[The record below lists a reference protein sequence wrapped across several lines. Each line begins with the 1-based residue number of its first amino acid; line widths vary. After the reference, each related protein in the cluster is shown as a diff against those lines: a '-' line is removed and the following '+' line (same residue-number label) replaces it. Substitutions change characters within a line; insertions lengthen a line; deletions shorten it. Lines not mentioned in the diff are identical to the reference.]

1 MTNRKIFVLSVCLI
15 LISGFVFKT
24 WAQGPEPAKKY
35 TISGKV
41 IDDELGVPLEYAT
54 VSIVNVN
61 DPNDINGGVTN
72 AEGAFAIEVQNG
84 TYNIA
89 VEFISYE
96 TKNFNNRTINSDL
109 DLGTIKLGLGS
120 ENLDEVVV
128 QAETTQVD
136 VRLDK
141 KIYNIG
147 KDLTTAGGTV
157 SDALNNV
164 PSVSVD
170 VEGGISLRGN
180 ENVRILINGKPSAM
194 AGFGDSNVL
203 SQLPASAIERVEV
216 ITSPSAR
223 YDAEGTAGILNI
235 ILRKKETLGFNGS
248 LNLQTGYPANGG
260 ISANLNYRTEKYNL
274 FATTGY
280 RYDESPGNAN
290 FDTRYFDVQQDAF
303 LDSIQYTEN
312 SEDRDYDRIRRNF
325 NTNLGM
331 EYYIT
336 DMSSITGSVF
346 YRKGND
352 DDLTTNI
359 SDYFLNGSPQIGT
372 TRYEKETEDEDS
384 YQIALNYINKF
395 DNNGHQLTADFQYE
409 SDQEEQGSFINE
421 PVRYN
426 NTDSLGVNIPREQTS
441 TIEDQNQYLIQADY
455 VRPIGEESQFEA
467 GYRGEFEN
475 TLTDYKLFQENADG
489 TLVLNENQT
498 NIFDYTENVQAVYSQ
513 YGSKFG
519 EFSFLLGLRLENTN
533 LKGNITSALT
543 EAELQDIYS
552 FEIDTEFDNNYLGL
566 FPTVNLIYELGEDE
580 NITLGYNRR
589 INRPR
594 GWFINPFPSRS
605 SRNNVFQ
612 GNPNLRPAFSNAFD
626 LGYLKKWD
634 KLTLTSSVYY
644 QHETDAFSRIQERV
658 NITVANPSFGEAGEP
673 EYVNQ
678 EVIRSIPFNLATND
692 RMGGEIGFLYNP
704 NDWLRLNGSFN
715 YFRFELDGQFNGT
728 DYSQKNTSYFG
739 RFSSKVSLPW
749 KIDWQTNA
757 FYRGPSDDVQGTQDG
772 ILSIDVA
779 LSKEVLKDKATVS
792 INARDLLNSR
802 KRSQQIT
809 TDDFY
814 QESEFQWRQR
824 QINLSFIYRFNQQK
838 KRNERRGGEDNMMD
852 EDGEGF

>member
-15 LISGFVFKT
+15 LLSGFVFKT

>member
-54 VSIVNVN
+54 VSIINVN